1 MCTVNQVLVL
11 HERFLDSC
19 LKECL
24 LASQEVLTVLTKIMA
39 TCLLFAEHVAGF
51 GRSFDAVAAE
61 LPRALSPKR
70 PARRGRLSVASQGS
84 TEEEAEALALQAKA
98 KQSALDR
105 ARRKALLAAQT
116 DFIKREGRQE
126 TFARY
131 LTLFQDRFDKEVS
144 EFLEKLWTDSY
155 RSHPQLSNLC
165 VRLDYNGYYS
175 QKIVS
180 EVASS
185 NVSFKS

>member
-1 MCTVNQVLVL
+1 MLLL
-11 HERFLDSC
+11 HEKFLDSC

-39 TCLLFAEHVAGF
+39 TCLLFAEHVASF
-51 GRSFDAVAAE
+51 SRSFDAVSAD

-70 PARRGRLSVASQGS
+70 PVRRGRLSTASQGS
-84 TEEEAEALALQAKA
+84 TEEEVETLALQAKA
-98 KQSALDR
+98 KQSAVDR
-105 ARRKALLAAQT
+105 ARRKALLVMQT
-116 DFIKREGRQE
+116 DFIKRESRQE
-126 TFARY
+126 TFERY
-131 LTLFQDRFDKEVS
+131 LMLFQDRFDKEIS

-175 QKIVS
+175 QKFVTEVTSTGNTSSVS
-180 EVASS
+180 SV
-185 NVSFKS
+185 KS